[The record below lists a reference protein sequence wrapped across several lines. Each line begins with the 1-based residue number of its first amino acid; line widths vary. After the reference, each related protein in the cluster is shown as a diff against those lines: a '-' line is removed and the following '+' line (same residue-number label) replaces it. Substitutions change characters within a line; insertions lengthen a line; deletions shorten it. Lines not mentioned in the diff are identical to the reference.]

1 MLWGRSVIALAGNLT
16 ARVSI
21 LRFSLN
27 GLVLVA
33 GMRVSVLAWWLKMS
47 LKRQYLFGISRFFC

>member
-1 MLWGRSVIALAGNLT
+1 MLWVRSVIALAGNLT
-16 ARVSI
+16 ARISI

-33 GMRVSVLAWWLKMS
+33 GMRVAALVWWLFIA
-47 LKRQYLFGISRFFC
+47 LKL